1 MIEGEKVFLSSF
13 GRITTQMKRIIF
25 MGTPE
30 FSVPIL
36 NALVEGDYEVVA
48 VVTQPDRPTGRK
60 RTLTPPAVKVAAL
73 KHHIPV
79 YQPEKISGSQEM
91 TELIA
96 LEADLIVTAAYGQFL
111 PTKLLNA
118 PKYRA
123 INVHASLLPKYRGG
137 APVHYA
143 IINGESETGVSIMY
157 MEKKM
162 DAGDILSQKSIPI
175 EKEDDVASMFDKLSI
190 LGRDL
195 LMDTLPALFAGTITP
210 VKQDENHVTYSPNI
224 SREEERI
231 DWQQT
236 ALQIAN
242 KVKGMRPWPVAHAML
257 EGERC
262 KIWQAEETSRTSEL
276 TPGSIIDWDKTSL
289 YVACGEKTVLQIN
302 ELQQAG
308 KKRLS
313 VANFLNGVD
322 IEALKQ
328 IGFD

>member
-1 MIEGEKVFLSSF
+1 
-13 GRITTQMKRIIF
+13 MKRIIF

-36 NALVEGDYEVVA
+36 NALVESDYEVIA

-60 RTLTPPAVKVAAL
+60 RVLTPPAVKIAAVE
-73 KHHIPV
+73 HDIPV
-79 YQPEKISGSQEM
+79 YQPERISGSQEM
-91 TELIA
+91 ADLIA

-118 PKYRA
+118 PKHRA

-143 IINGESETGVSIMY
+143 IIEGESETGISIMY

-175 EKEDDVASMFDKLSI
+175 KKEDDVASMFNKLSF

-195 LMDTLPALFAGTITP
+195 LMETLPELFAGNITP
-210 VKQDENHVTYSPNI
+210 IKQDESKVTYSPNI

-231 DWQQT
+231 DWTKT

-242 KVKGMRPWPVAHAML
+242 KVRGMRPWPVAHAML

-262 KIWQAEETSRTSEL
+262 KIWQAVETDRTTEL
-276 TPGSIIDWDKTSL
+276 APGSIIDWDKTSL
-289 YVACGEKTVLQIN
+289 YIACGENTVLQLD

-308 KKRLS
+308 KKRMS
-313 VANFLNGVD
+313 VTNFLNGVD

-328 IGFD
+328 IGFE